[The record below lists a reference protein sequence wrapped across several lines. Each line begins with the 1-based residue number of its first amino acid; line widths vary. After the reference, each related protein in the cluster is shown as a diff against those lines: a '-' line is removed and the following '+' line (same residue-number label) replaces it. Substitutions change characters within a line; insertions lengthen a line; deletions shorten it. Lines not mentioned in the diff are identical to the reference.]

1 MSVDTAPPDCD
12 GLAEWQA
19 ILDEALHGLHHALNN
34 RISSLGA
41 LAELQQSG
49 DLGGDSPA
57 LDTLTRDVHRL
68 EEIGR
73 LVAALTREAN
83 LGDEP
88 LIVSDVLTD
97 ALTVHRYLHAS
108 REVPVTIAPSPY
120 VEPVRLERWA
130 LLRALVLLLRE
141 AKEGAKRAAG
151 AVHVSMESDEQW
163 TTVQMRVQVQA
174 PVEPAPSGTY
184 AETLAQRMGG
194 SIERLPGAVDLRLP
208 TLKSRRAASGRSA

>member
-1 MSVDTAPPDCD
+1 MSVDMAAPVYV
-12 GLAEWQA
+12 GLDEWQG

-41 LAELQQSG
+41 LVELQQTG
-49 DLGGDSPA
+49 ELVGDSPA
-57 LDTLTRDVHRL
+57 MDTLVRDVHRL

-73 LVAALTREAN
+73 LVAALTREAT
-83 LGDEP
+83 LGEEP
-88 LIVSDVLTD
+88 LVVSDVLTD
-97 ALTVHRYLHAS
+97 ALTIHRYLHTS
-108 REVPVTIAPSPY
+108 RDLPVTIAPSPY
-120 VEPVRLERWA
+120 VEPVRVERWA

-141 AKEGAKRAAG
+141 AKEGAKRATG

-174 PVEPAPSGTY
+174 PVEPASSGSY
-184 AETLAQRMGG
+184 ADTLAQRMGG

-208 TLKSRRAASGRSA
+208 TLKSRRAASGR